1 MSGEASAMRRS
12 LRRLAA
18 RRACGLALAAA
29 LLLIVEGCSFLTA
42 GAATDELLVGFASG
56 TTSAQAEAVYV
67 PLGAAKVE
75 EIPTIG
81 VHRIRVAPGAIDSV
95 ERVLRGH
102 PRVRFVERNK
112 PVRP

>member
-1 MSGEASAMRRS
+1 MRRS
-12 LRRLAA
+12 LRPLAA
-18 RRACGLALAAA
+18 PSARALALAVA
-29 LLLIVEGCSFLTA
+29 LLLVAEGCASQTA
-42 GAATDELLVGFASG
+42 RAAADELLVGFASG

-75 EIPTIG
+75 EMPTIG

-95 ERVLRGH
+95 ERALRGN
-102 PRVRFVERNK
+102 PLVRFVERNK